1 LKAAKVLDLL
11 KQPCDSSVKELMKMT
26 GVQTQSVRGF
36 ISGQL
41 KKKLGLRFDLSSAKK
56 SSFINQTVISDT
68 T

>member
-1 LKAAKVLDLL
+1 
-11 KQPCDSSVKELMKMT
+11 MT
-26 GVQTQSVRGF
+26 GGQTQSVRGF

-68 T
+68 A